1 MNITITPPD
10 KLLKLALDIRNNNGT
25 LYIVGGSVRY
35 SILGYEPKDWDAE
48 IHGIP
53 IDKLVGI
60 LHNYNATDQVGRAK
74 GVWKIFD
81 TSTTPR
87 IEYDISL
94 PLQKN
99 GELFKNLELALQSRD
114 LTINAL
120 AYDPLDE
127 KLIDPSG
134 GCEDLTLKYS
144 EHPIPKC
151 L

>member
-10 KLLKLALDIRNNNGT
+10 KLLKLALDIRNNDGK
-25 LYIVGGSVRY
+25 LYIVGGSVRDV
-35 SILGYEPKDWDAE
+35 ILGYKPKDWDAE

-53 IDKLVGI
+53 IDKLIGI

-94 PLQKN
+94 PLQKMEN
-99 GELFKNLELALQSRD
+99 CSKIWILHYGLEISQLMLWHMTHWMKNS
-114 LTINAL
+114 
-120 AYDPLDE
+120 
-127 KLIDPSG
+127 LILP
-134 GCEDLTLKYS
+134 EVVRILR
-144 EHPIPKC
+144 
-151 L
+151 